1 MHIPPDVRKFL
12 EFTLGLSWPESD
24 DQGLVALWKAW
35 EAFED
40 AAGVFE
46 AAARAAGVAV
56 PQVLEGETGEFFAH
70 FLGATIPDG
79 VAGLGEAAGELAKM
93 AQNAAADVYKTKVMF
108 VVFAAFTLA
117 SIIHLMATLIG
128 ALFTGVVIAAA
139 RVALTAIWR
148 ALITRM
154 GQLSLSGGLS
164 QATKTALLK
173 FAKDLAIKTGGFAAF
188 GAALMGGTDFGV
200 QARQIADGDRQGWDT
215 RSLTSSFVGG
225 ALGGAFAGIF
235 HSAAGGIRK
244 TAFDLRDRLAIDPDH
259 LDTLVKQT
267 AGVTAQDI
275 MATIDKPL
283 AALGDAGYA
292 TGQFVTTVA
301 TAPLVNLALGA
312 PVGNPA
318 LGALGALSKYGGG
331 RTAPGTGAAL
341 DTIHPPEIPDL
352 TIPTTEKPGPAE
364 KPAVTEKPATA
375 SDSHST
381 KATPAPE
388 KAELPPPYTAVGGGV
403 DLRPEKTPAY
413 TTSPQALG
421 TLYTAS
427 TATTHSTGG
436 GAVTTANGATTRAS
450 TSPVS
455 AAPTQNG
462 VRATPATVATGH
474 AAALGSGTSVSPVLV
489 PDTASPTV
497 SPAVTAPET
506 TTQAVHATSG
516 ESPAFTAT
524 PQIAQ
529 HSHPAAAI
537 ADPRAAETR
546 PDLPGQTRSTGP
558 ETSRAPVDRA
568 IVTSNTAANPASL
581 PTTATRPDTTSTA
594 QPAGHNRTAEPA
606 LSQGTRS
613 FLTQSIPESAAVLD
627 VAHSTA
633 HTPDAAPSIATTV
646 TDPIPSGP
654 AHSIT
659 IASPLG
665 PVRAIPLPENGGVA
679 FVPSAYAANVASA
692 FPEAT
697 PGLFRLVTQH
707 RDGLFELPGERE
719 QGIPHRPGQLVQAL
733 RQLPPALA
741 RWGTY
746 TRLDLLAC
754 DLTTADYHHLAPT
767 VRTTLGLELSFPHS
781 GTPLYIPPD
790 GTVTT
795 TDPGTDNTL
804 HLAPKHRRDG
814 STVAADPDAPETAE
828 RLAETARR
836 IIQEH
841 GALPAR
847 NLLALA
853 PDDIFPAGRFES
865 KLRQSFARELE
876 IAKES
881 GSLWRPIYRGRHNKD
896 KGTPESLDDLSAW
909 LYRMAITYPHELT
922 TVTLRRA
929 AEAGFSASDTQI
941 RDAIKS
947 AAVVAEGDGH
957 RRPYLSLA
965 NPEHRAR
972 IELLVDR
979 VVANRGYNDR
989 KRYVAEL
996 GSLNVHGAKK
1006 QLSDLVAERERE
1018 LKNDPA
1024 LLAAAQ
1030 ARGLPDLR
1038 PSGLF
1043 MGRSLNADNH
1053 ADHEII
1059 DRAAYALIWERKTAN
1074 VDELVTQLQ
1083 REGIAG
1089 SAETLQ
1095 RLVASAIDEATR
1107 NGDRLQPLS
1116 ITDPDHHDAIQARLE
1131 SIYQATPIFFDPDMS
1146 DRVKT
1151 VVKHMRLRHITG
1163 PQEELEAY
1171 ADNAPEPAAFA
1182 LPELSLATIDLT
1194 DPDAFNRQK
1203 LDHENPL
1210 HISLIREL
1218 AGKAIDTHGIISNE
1232 TLALLLAKENV
1243 ERKAGIFALID
1254 AVKTDI
1260 TAAGSSWYPNYR
1272 GRERQRAAQQ
1282 SPDLT
1287 TLLWRL
1293 ATDHPQESPVQ
1304 LARRAEYVG
1313 FLGNEALVT
1322 TAHSTIAAMVDDQRR
1337 HPITAVSDPAEKPR
1351 LRALIA
1357 ALSTDRPGLTT
1368 DALVSHLRDYNV
1380 HGSNEM
1386 FVAEVKA
1393 IREAGFSDADVAAG
1407 RELSTLRPDDRI
1419 LGRHLDIA
1427 NEADLLWI
1435 DKLAYATVW
1444 AHKADTTDQL
1454 VHRLEQDGI
1463 TNTDDG
1469 LTPLVARIIE
1479 EATANGDRHE
1489 TLSAN
1494 LPDDHDAILH
1504 RTSALV
1510 LKNLDLFDL
1519 APPDA
1524 TTALVRHM
1532 RVNHITGTNAKL
1544 RDIATT
1550 ILTVRTD
1557 QPLPGTHTIPIRTH
1571 DNTITHAIPL
1581 PRNGGVAFVESTYA
1595 PNVNAAFPQPQP
1607 GVINVLTRHDRHTD
1621 TYHLGGRTAYTPQ
1634 DLVNTIAALPV
1645 TWNNTQGHTLNL
1657 WACYVTAEQHRHL
1670 DTLFRRNPALGHLTL
1685 TVAHYDTPLHI
1696 TSDGAITTVDPHLGN
1711 TLHLAPKRK
1720 RGAGVAADPN
1730 APETAA
1736 KLAMTANEIL
1746 RRHGDIDGMNLR
1758 TFVPNEIF
1766 PDSVFEKDFRAHFSK
1781 ERDKLKES
1789 GELWGPL
1796 YRGKRND
1803 GKFGKE
1809 SSDDLTVWLYRR
1821 VIAENLLTPSEI
1833 ARRAQ
1838 ESGFSTPRSRLLTY
1852 VQEAIDAA
1860 VSDGRRHP
1868 ELTLAKNRDQIIPL
1882 TDRLL
1887 ANSNHHTPTEA
1898 AETLKNLNV
1907 RGATSSLELL
1917 VTQRQRALKDNPELL
1932 TTAQQ
1937 HGPPTLPNT
1946 TLILGK
1952 TLDTDNPDHHDLID
1966 KLAYT
1971 TAWEHKTATTDQ
1983 LTDLLHHQGIT
1994 SRNRDTLR
2002 GIVAKATDE
2011 AARNGDRL
2019 PLLATTDPAQHAA
2032 IHTRTTAILSASV
2045 RLYSLADPVKALV
2058 NHMRMRHITGP
2069 QQDLETM
2076 ATRALHTPITEL
2088 LHDTSLHPIDLEEHL
2103 PGTRAPGLDGE
2114 DAEAGSWR
2122 VTAAHTAAA
2131 ERILLQFGNLEARYL
2146 TSAVH
2151 RKTLQ
2156 GTLSEADLRKHLG
2169 TARTKLRESGELW
2182 NPLYRGV
2189 RNTGTFDR
2197 DNADDLTVWLYRRVI
2212 AEPSHS
2218 SLAIARSAVAAGFVS
2233 DHHRLERGIKEAID
2247 AAVSDGRRHPELTLA
2262 KNRDQIIPLT
2272 DRLLANSNHHTPTE
2286 AAETLKN
2293 LNVRGATSDL
2303 ELLVTQRQHAL
2314 KNNPELLTTAQQHGP
2329 PTLPNTT
2336 LILGKTLDTDNPDH
2350 HDLIDKL
2357 AYTTAWEHK
2366 TATTDQLT
2374 DLLHHQGITGT
2385 YEGLRSLVARAADE
2399 ATANGDRY
2407 VSLSADRHSDREA
2420 ILYRTGTLALRNH
2433 TGLSALHAPDAIT
2446 ALVRHMRVNHIT
2458 GTQEKLRDIAT
2469 TVLAVRTDQPLP
2481 DTITIPV
2488 LTHDNTI
2495 THAIPLPHNS
2505 GYAFI
2510 DPAYTTNVT
2519 NAFTH
2524 PTPGTINI
2532 LVRHNTV
2539 TDTYH
2544 LPHQPARTP
2553 ADLITTITNL
2563 PVEWTTQHTLNLW
2576 ACDLTATQHQ
2586 HFTTLTLDNPTLNH
2600 LTLTPAYLDAPIHIT
2615 PGGEI
2620 TTTDPGIDNTLHLA
2634 PPRQSVVLPEA
2645 LVLPTIVPDP
2655 QSLSAQLNTEFDAI
2669 ARTGERTK
2677 NLGDNSPVRLPGEG
2691 AVGPAGVPA
2700 LTLSFAET
2708 AATLTSIDRTAVR
2721 ETAHAVAQAAALRA
2735 KWGLPGPAVTV
2746 TAYSGKGLTPGREA
2760 IAPQRRAEQVRSLL
2774 RAALAEELTASSLVR
2789 LEDIEVHAEVGTST
2803 TNGVSDGRHH
2813 VVVETSVAAVR
2824 STAENLT
2831 IKAYD
2836 SVTEGLPGLRM
2847 TRAELDGRLAEFS
2860 ELSVGGRLEHQP
2872 LPPATRSQLIILDE
2886 RTAALGDAEL
2896 RNRVRAMVSDTLLAA
2911 SLVPVRQQD
2920 LGSRSGSRGVS
2931 MDRRVIQPITPAR
2944 LTQVLDELNTFIE
2957 RGQDPTRT
2965 PASLLAGLTVSPGDH
2980 LAVRLASLGLVN
2992 MSASSRDAVTAD
3004 PLYRALVRN
3013 PAALTE
3019 ALFAGT
3025 GHEEQH
3031 FLNTCTPAAIHAAVR
3046 GRVPTIAG
3054 LLHLGR
3060 AVADAT
3066 GRDLQ
3071 RVDPAVRGRRDRPL
3085 GRTLE
3090 EMVRKRIADA
3100 RAEFTSLEMAA
3111 MTLVS
3116 ADQAAPATKR
3126 DWNAL
3131 TDRWGRT
3138 MQKLAAA
3145 DLRAVS
3151 VPVLTRKVVPGDWLT
3166 SLALTSPLVVDRGS
3180 RRLAGVDQSS
3190 YVARLQPHLGFE
3202 PDGTMFGAN
3211 ETVGH
3216 APRTVLL
3223 GDELGTPES
3232 RTAFWEEVTAQGGTF
3247 LKTPNHW
3254 LHLRAAMED
3263 DRPVFVVGDAKY
3275 GNLARQS
3282 PEQFA
3287 RWADSSHA
3295 RAHEKL
3301 FPHLVEETSSEV
3313 GDAVIADPPD
3323 SRHYELTDAHGRD
3336 YGIGFA
3342 GSVERGEVLVSA
3354 AAASTDHAERVV
3366 AVHSTQEDGTASR
3379 VESVQD
3385 WADFTDGDTTRPFHL
3400 IFESEDGKYVAT
3412 DPTGEA
3418 AVRIEPEAM
3427 AEKVFSVASFRRAA
3441 GGAVRPPLIIATH
3454 ETRPGGAD
3462 PALNRRF
3469 LARLSELTGPWHAF
3483 EHSGKLT
3490 FERDFGVVGI
3500 DHGGTFSEIS
3510 PSVSDLHF
3518 LAKDSVFAISS
3529 RSGNAASRAEMFTET
3544 TPPLQGP
3551 WGDREPIHV
3560 FLDGDPRHA
3569 LVRVSGSQDIALG
3582 GRAIGR
3588 LLASNAEFRKQLA
3601 LRPGRPVVVHST
3613 DSGSR
3618 NDIGGLGFDLAG
3630 SLHEAG
3636 LYPPVYGIKGEPG
3649 DEARYAAVSRLRT
3662 GDLLTTDLHRPDG
3675 TLAVR
3680 LVRTPGDESVLRRLQ
3695 HWTSNSTRETLSTYV
3710 HRDGGSHRAP
3720 WDGAPVLIV
3729 APRAP
3734 RGYLATRRDGKAGVV
3749 SPVALAD
3756 VLRDDPALRQG
3767 LGADPDLSYLLVGWG
3782 GRTVGLASFAAGMA
3796 RGGYARSAYA
3806 PRGALTFRP
3815 GGRLGLTGPGFR
3827 VAEPRTPRPKDI
3839 VNFESANERLG
3850 TFGQFFPSKDFDSA
3864 AEALAALG
3872 ESRGQQQYYI
3882 REVSRPDGRGGVD
3895 RVPLPYRAPWAG
3907 RDPWFTSGHGSPAG
3921 LQFALATGNPY
3932 RRGDVV
3938 SLSGAPAARAIF
3950 ASEIYRRAQPD
3961 PNAGVV
3967 LGQCSANLIG
3977 TGRTVAYGIR
3987 EAWGS
3992 EAVPTTVWGASE
4004 VVAVDWN
4011 GERTVK
4017 SGGAFFEAV
4026 APGTVPSPPRPL
4038 FDGLGGF
4045 EPDDA
4050 EAGLSIPSDAVTLPR
4065 PGGIRIRLDPT
4076 FEGFS
4081 DDDAS
4086 SATGDALFEQDDAES
4101 DAPPESPVP
4110 SVIEDEPASAEFTAM
4125 VEWSER
4131 IGAAHDRMTERG
4143 EIDPEAVSRVRDRA
4157 ESLVGEPPDVDG
4169 ADEEIHAFLHEG
4181 LVTLLTDALLGGAS
4195 LREAWQHADVTG
4207 LRQTLAS
4214 LREHVPDAPYADAG
4228 DEAGMASS
4236 AAEASGPQ
4244 SGTEWAGPLRETRDW
4259 LSARAGRPE
4268 VEAGL
4273 SRARR
4278 LARSMPHAA
4287 PGADEAARHLL
4298 HDGLVMMLA
4307 EAMARGA
4314 SPREAW
4320 EAPVVARLRQ
4330 DAEAA
4335 RGTVRGAPHY
4345 TALPSQELSEL
4356 RTESAPSPEVRPS
4369 DAVPA
4374 EQAVPEITST
4384 AEPAEG
4390 TATEPGPRTDPP
4402 RLRELIEEFTW
4413 QLPEAAALP
4422 DPVLRDQAE
4431 RLLGERPLPEPGY
4444 GPVSARQRELWHS
4457 AVEAVAGELARGGDG
4472 RKPAESVRARFERL
4486 RAYDALTQWAEET
4499 LARYTD
4505 DFAEAEAELRLEAEQ
4520 DQPSAERVLLAR
4532 RQAEAMLGA
4541 TAPGVPGGVAPRI
4554 RQEFHNGLLASLS
4567 RYIANGNEPE
4577 ASWNYLEEARLAAE
4591 DVRLT
4596 SRYLWGRTGF
4606 GVFTAETGTGYLRDS
4621 HEEPPPPYSFEEPD
4635 LRFHREMPPSYDDV
4649 VDLDHTAVDH
4659 GSLAQAA
4666 DHLIRLF
4673 ELARDLPGNVLS
4685 PWRARMLR
4693 HLLPPTG
4700 LPLDQLDSRLPVHNV
4715 LLTALAYQ
4723 AYLDRDRQDGT
4734 GDTPYLLKLDP
4745 GDLAASLSPVLA
4757 HDQVRDDAYQ
4767 TLRDAFE
4774 AAKYYS
4780 ES

>member
-1 MHIPPDVRKFL
+1 
-12 EFTLGLSWPESD
+12 
-24 DQGLVALWKAW
+24 
-35 EAFED
+35 
-40 AAGVFE
+40 
-46 AAARAAGVAV
+46 
-56 PQVLEGETGEFFAH
+56 
-70 FLGATIPDG
+70 
-79 VAGLGEAAGELAKM
+79 
-93 AQNAAADVYKTKVMF
+93 
-108 VVFAAFTLA
+108 
-117 SIIHLMATLIG
+117 
-128 ALFTGVVIAAA
+128 
-139 RVALTAIWR
+139 
-148 ALITRM
+148 
-154 GQLSLSGGLS
+154 
-164 QATKTALLK
+164 
-173 FAKDLAIKTGGFAAF
+173 
-188 GAALMGGTDFGV
+188 
-200 QARQIADGDRQGWDT
+200 
-215 RSLTSSFVGG
+215 
-225 ALGGAFAGIF
+225 
-235 HSAAGGIRK
+235 
-244 TAFDLRDRLAIDPDH
+244 
-259 LDTLVKQT
+259 
-267 AGVTAQDI
+267 
-275 MATIDKPL
+275 
-283 AALGDAGYA
+283 
-292 TGQFVTTVA
+292 
-301 TAPLVNLALGA
+301 
-312 PVGNPA
+312 
-318 LGALGALSKYGGG
+318 
-331 RTAPGTGAAL
+331 
-341 DTIHPPEIPDL
+341 
-352 TIPTTEKPGPAE
+352 
-364 KPAVTEKPATA
+364 
-375 SDSHST
+375 
-381 KATPAPE
+381 
-388 KAELPPPYTAVGGGV
+388 
-403 DLRPEKTPAY
+403 
-413 TTSPQALG
+413 
-421 TLYTAS
+421 
-427 TATTHSTGG
+427 
-436 GAVTTANGATTRAS
+436 
-450 TSPVS
+450 
-455 AAPTQNG
+455 
-462 VRATPATVATGH
+462 
-474 AAALGSGTSVSPVLV
+474 
-489 PDTASPTV
+489 
-497 SPAVTAPET
+497 
-506 TTQAVHATSG
+506 
-516 ESPAFTAT
+516 
-524 PQIAQ
+524 
-529 HSHPAAAI
+529 
-537 ADPRAAETR
+537 
-546 PDLPGQTRSTGP
+546 
-558 ETSRAPVDRA
+558 
-568 IVTSNTAANPASL
+568 
-581 PTTATRPDTTSTA
+581 
-594 QPAGHNRTAEPA
+594 
-606 LSQGTRS
+606 
-613 FLTQSIPESAAVLD
+613 
-627 VAHSTA
+627 
-633 HTPDAAPSIATTV
+633 
-646 TDPIPSGP
+646 
-654 AHSIT
+654 
-659 IASPLG
+659 
-665 PVRAIPLPENGGVA
+665 
-679 FVPSAYAANVASA
+679 
-692 FPEAT
+692 
-697 PGLFRLVTQH
+697 
-707 RDGLFELPGERE
+707 
-719 QGIPHRPGQLVQAL
+719 
-733 RQLPPALA
+733 
-741 RWGTY
+741 
-746 TRLDLLAC
+746 
-754 DLTTADYHHLAPT
+754 
-767 VRTTLGLELSFPHS
+767 
-781 GTPLYIPPD
+781 
-790 GTVTT
+790 
-795 TDPGTDNTL
+795 
-804 HLAPKHRRDG
+804 
-814 STVAADPDAPETAE
+814 
-828 RLAETARR
+828 
-836 IIQEH
+836 
-841 GALPAR
+841 
-847 NLLALA
+847 
-853 PDDIFPAGRFES
+853 
-865 KLRQSFARELE
+865 
-876 IAKES
+876 
-881 GSLWRPIYRGRHNKD
+881 
-896 KGTPESLDDLSAW
+896 
-909 LYRMAITYPHELT
+909 MAITYPHELT

-941 RDAIKS
+941 RDAIKN

-972 IELLVDR
+972 IERLVDR

-996 GSLNVHGAKK
+996 GSLNVHGVKK
-1006 QLSDLVAERERE
+1006 QISDLVAERERE

-1151 VVKHMRLRHITG
+1151 LVKHMRMRHITG

-1194 DPDAFNRQK
+1194 GPDPFNRQK

-1218 AGKAIDTHGIISNE
+1218 AGRAIDTHGIISND

-1282 SPDLT
+1282 SADLT

-1293 ATDHPQESPVQ
+1293 ATDHPQESPAQ
-1304 LARRAEYVG
+1304 LAQRAEYAG

-1322 TAHSTIAAMVDDQRR
+1322 TAHSTIATMVDDQRR

-1357 ALSTDRPGLTT
+1357 ALSTDHPGLTT
-1368 DALVSHLRDYNV
+1368 DALISHLRDYNV
-1380 HGSNEM
+1380 HGSDEM

-1393 IREAGFSDADVAAG
+1393 IREAGFSDADVAVG
-1407 RELSTLRPDDRI
+1407 RELSTLRPDGRI
-1419 LGRHLDIA
+1419 LGRRLDIA
-1427 NEADLLWI
+1427 IEADLPWI
-1435 DKLAYATVW
+1435 DKLAYATAW

-1469 LTPLVARIIE
+1469 LRPLVARIVE

-1489 TLSAN
+1489 TLSAD
-1494 LPDDHDAILH
+1494 LPDDHDALVH
-1504 RTSALV
+1504 RTGALV
-1510 LKNLDLFDL
+1510 LTNPDLFDL

-1532 RVNHITGTNAKL
+1532 RVNHITGTQEKL

-1550 ILTVRTD
+1550 ILSVRTD
-1557 QPLPGTHTIPIRTH
+1557 QPLPGALTVPIRTYA
-1571 DNTITHAIPL
+1571 DQIVEAVPL
-1581 PRNGGVAFVESTYA
+1581 PRNGGVAFVSSIYA
-1595 PNVNAAFPQPQP
+1595 PNINAAFPVPEP
-1607 GVINVLTRHDRHTD
+1607 GVVNFLAHHDTTED
-1621 TYHLGGRTAYTPQ
+1621 TYYLPDRIDDRIPHQ
-1634 DLVNTIAALPV
+1634 SVDLANTIATLPV
-1645 TWNNTQGHTLNL
+1645 SWSTSTTLKI
-1657 WACYVTAEQHRHL
+1657 WACNLTSTQHDQLAGHIRRYPALNHLAILPAHLDTPIYVTPDGRITTRNPFVVNTLFLGRKRKLDETLITVADPDDPQTADKIAKEVKDVLQEHGDLDIRHLLTYVRSDVFPERVFHARLREQFQNERKTLLDSGYLWGALYRGTQNQEHFNKGEINDYAAWLYRKVTSEGHSTATEIARSAHESGFPAPHSRLLVDIRAVIKLAEGDGRRYPELSLSKNRDQITTLIDQFLANSVDRAPSEIVKDLKRLNVHGNASALTSLVRLRERELREDSEVLAAAQERGLPVLRPTGAFLGKELDIDRDEDSAFIDKIVYATVWERKTANAEEITEILLDEGITGSPATLLELVGEAIDSADLNGDRLIPLSLNDLDRHDAIRSRTDAILDATPQIRTLAVPEQRKVLVKHMRMRHISGTQKDLESVALSSLQTSRTHPSRAFSLNPIDMNRIDASARETGAAASAEAAVTAEMIVLRYGDL
-1670 DTLFRRNPALGHLTL
+1670 AIRYLLNSTLRNAFPSGLPDTEVRRLLKAARSKLEDAEAL
-1685 TVAHYDTPLHI
+1685 
-1696 TSDGAITTVDPHLGN
+1696 
-1711 TLHLAPKRK
+1711 
-1720 RGAGVAADPN
+1720 
-1730 APETAA
+1730 
-1736 KLAMTANEIL
+1736 
-1746 RRHGDIDGMNLR
+1746 
-1758 TFVPNEIF
+1758 
-1766 PDSVFEKDFRAHFSK
+1766 
-1781 ERDKLKES
+1781 
-1789 GELWGPL
+1789 WWPL
-1796 YRGKRND
+1796 YRGRRN
-1803 GKFGKE
+1803 
-1809 SSDDLTVWLYRR
+1809 SDTFDLENPNDLTVWLYRQ
-1821 VIAENLLTPSEI
+1821 VIENQDSSTVAI
-1833 ARRAQ
+1833 AHSAAVA
-1838 ESGFSTPRSRLLTY
+1838 GFTIGHHKLEQG
-1852 VQEAIDAA
+1852 VQEAMRIAEQ
-1860 VSDGRRHP
+1860 DGRRQHK
-1868 ELTLAKNRDQIIPL
+1868 LTLSKPADRDRIVSLI
-1882 TDRLL
+1882 DRLL
-1887 ANSNHHTPTEA
+1887 ANSDDRDSGTVVAALRRSNVSGASTEFKA
-1898 AETLKNLNV
+1898 
-1907 RGATSSLELL
+1907 L
-1917 VTQRQRALKDNPELL
+1917 VTQRRNVLENDTELLSAAKESGSTAPPRRPELF
-1932 TTAQQ
+1932 
-1937 HGPPTLPNT
+1937 
-1946 TLILGK
+1946 LGK
-1952 TLDTDNPDHHDLID
+1952 NLSADNRADHALID
-1966 KLAYT
+1966 KLAYAA
-1971 TAWEHKTATTDQ
+1971 AWQTKSATPDEITNLLRSEGISGSEEKLRRVVTD
-1983 LTDLLHHQGIT
+1983 
-1994 SRNRDTLR
+1994 S
-2002 GIVAKATDE
+2002 VEE
-2011 AARNGDRL
+2011 AQRNGDRL
-2019 PLLATTDPAQHAA
+2019 LPLSANGDTRDAARARVQAILTATPT
-2032 IHTRTTAILSASV
+2032 IRTTATPDRAALLV
-2045 RLYSLADPVKALV
+2045 R
-2058 NHMRMRHITGP
+2058 HMRTRHITGT
-2069 QQDLETM
+2069 QE
-2076 ATRALHTPITEL
+2076 E
-2088 LHDTSLHPIDLEEHL
+2088 LEEFARTLLQESETEASNIIHL
-2103 PGTRAPGLDGE
+2103 DPVDVLLPSEGAPLVFDDAEMPRAKLDVDDPVDAPIIKALARQVVDENGSLGNNILVMHLYRKNVLAKKGTNSVISAAVTE
-2114 DAEAGSWR
+2114 AYEAGSLWHPRYRGRGREKTKYDFVEPNDFSAVLWR
-2122 VTAAHTAAA
+2122 LAVDHPQDTVTEIARRAEHLGFSGVQDLRLDATKAIDIAVLEQRRYPILKFGDPKAIPLIDAVIADGLGLSAGNLVAQLRKYNVRGNTKPFEDAVRERLAA
-2131 ERILLQFGNLEARYL
+2131 ER
-2146 TSAVH
+2146 SD
-2151 RKTLQ
+2151 
-2156 GTLSEADLRKHLG
+2156 ADV
-2169 TARTKLRESGELW
+2169 A
-2182 NPLYRGV
+2182 
-2189 RNTGTFDR
+2189 TGR
-2197 DNADDLTVWLYRRVI
+2197 
-2212 AEPSHS
+2212 
-2218 SLAIARSAVAAGFVS
+2218 AAM
-2233 DHHRLERGIKEAID
+2233 RLEP
-2247 AAVSDGRRHPELTLA
+2247 DGRIFGR
-2262 KNRDQIIPLT
+2262 
-2272 DRLLANSNHHTPTE
+2272 RLDVANEN
-2286 AAETLKN
+2286 
-2293 LNVRGATSDL
+2293 DL
-2303 ELLVTQRQHAL
+2303 
-2314 KNNPELLTTAQQHGP
+2314 GW
-2329 PTLPNTT
+2329 
-2336 LILGKTLDTDNPDH
+2336 
-2350 HDLIDKL
+2350 IDKL
-2357 AYTTAWEHK
+2357 AYAAAWADK
-2366 TATTDQLT
+2366 TATVDQLV
-2374 DLLHHQGITGT
+2374 HQLTREGITNT
-2385 YEGLRSLVARAADE
+2385 DNGLTPLVTRIIDE
-2399 ATANGDRY
+2399 ATANGDRQET
-2407 VSLSADRHSDREA
+2407 LSTNLPNDRDA
-2420 ILYRTGTLALRNH
+2420 ILQRTGALVLKNLDLFDL
-2433 TGLSALHAPDAIT
+2433 TPPDAT
-2446 ALVRHMRVNHIT
+2446 TTLVRHMRVNHIT
-2458 GTQEKLRDIAT
+2458 GTQQKLRDIAT
-2469 TVLAVRTDQPLP
+2469 TILSVRTDQPLP
-2481 DTITIPV
+2481 GIHTIPIR
-2488 LTHDNTI
+2488 THDNTI

-2510 DPAYTTNVT
+2510 DPTYTTNLT
-2519 NAFTH
+2519 NAFTQ
-2524 PTPGTINI
+2524 PTPGTVNV
-2532 LVRHNTV
+2532 LVRHNTT

-2544 LPHQPARTP
+2544 LPHQPPHTP
-2553 ADLITTITNL
+2553 ANLITTITNL
-2563 PVEWTTQHTLNLW
+2563 PVNWSTQHTLNLW
-2576 ACDLTATQHQ
+2576 ACDLTTTQHS
-2586 HFTTLTLDNPTLNH
+2586 HLTSLALDNPTLNH
-2600 LTLTPAYLDAPIHIT
+2600 LALAPAYLHAPIHIA
-2615 PGGEI
+2615 PGGGI
-2620 TTTDPGIDNTLHLA
+2620 TTTDPGIDNTLHLG
-2634 PPRQSVVLPEA
+2634 PTRQSLVLPEA
-2645 LVLPTIVPDP
+2645 LVLPEIVPDP
-2655 QSLSAQLNTEFDAI
+2655 QSFAAQLSAEFDVI
-2669 ARTGERTK
+2669 ERTGERTK
-2677 NLGDNSPVRLPGEG
+2677 DLGDTSPVPLPREG

-2708 AATLTSIDRTAVR
+2708 AATLTSIDRSAVR

-2735 KWGLPGPAVTV
+2735 KWGLPGPAITV
-2746 TAYSGKGLTPGREA
+2746 TAYSGKDLPPGGEG

-2774 RAALAEELTASSLVR
+2774 RAALAEELAASSPIR
-2789 LEDIEVHAEVGTST
+2789 LEDIEIHAEVGDST
-2803 TNGVSDGRHH
+2803 ANGVSDGRHD

-2831 IKAYD
+2831 VKAYD
-2836 SVTEGLPGLRM
+2836 SATQGLPGLRM

-2860 ELSVGGRLEHQP
+2860 ELAAGGRLEHQP
-2872 LPPATRSQLIILDE
+2872 LPPATRSQLIILNE

-2896 RNRVRAMVSDTLLAA
+2896 RNRVRTLVNDTLLAA

-2920 LGSRSGSRGVS
+2920 LGSGGRTRGVA

-2965 PASLLAGLTVSPGDH
+2965 PTSLLAGLTVSPGDH

-2992 MSASSRDAVTAD
+2992 MSASSRDAVIAD
-3004 PLYRALVRN
+3004 PLYRGLVRN

-3019 ALFAGT
+3019 SLFAGT

-3066 GRDLQ
+3066 GHDLQ
-3071 RVDPAVRGRRDRPL
+3071 RVDPAVRGKRDRPF

-3100 RAEFTSLEMAA
+3100 RAEFTSLETAA

-3180 RRLAGVDQSS
+3180 RRLTGVDQSS

-3211 ETVGH
+3211 EAVGH
-3216 APRTVLL
+3216 APRTVRL
-3223 GDELGTPES
+3223 GDALGTPES

-3263 DRPVFVVGDAKY
+3263 ERPVFVVGDAKY
-3275 GNLARQS
+3275 GNLARQT

-3301 FPHLVEETSSEV
+3301 FPHLVEETSPEV
-3313 GDAVIADPPD
+3313 GDEVIADPPD

-3342 GSVERGEVLVSA
+3342 GSVDRGEVLVSA

-3385 WADFTDGDTTRPFHL
+3385 WADFTDGETTRPFHL
-3400 IFESEDGKYVAT
+3400 IFESEDGNYVAT

-3441 GGAVRPPLIIATH
+3441 SGAVRPPLIIATH

-3490 FERDFGVVGI
+3490 FERDFGVLGI
-3500 DHGGTFSEIS
+3500 DQGGRFSEIS

-3529 RSGNAASRAEMFTET
+3529 HSGNAASRAEIFTEA
-3544 TPPLQGP
+3544 TPPLRGP

-3569 LVRVSGSQDIALG
+3569 LARISGSHDIALG

-3588 LLASNAEFRKQLA
+3588 LLASNAEFRTQLA

-3618 NDIGGLGFDLAG
+3618 NDIGGLGFDMAG

-3649 DEARYAAVSRLRT
+3649 DEAHYAAVSRLRT

-3695 HWTSNSTRETLSTYV
+3695 RWTANSTTKTLSTYV

-3806 PRGALTFRP
+3806 PRGTLTFRS

-3992 EAVPTTVWGASE
+3992 EAVPTTIWGASE
-4004 VVAVDWN
+4004 VVAVARN
-4011 GERTVK
+4011 GERTIE

-4026 APGTVPSPPRPL
+4026 APGAVPSPPQPL
-4038 FDGLGGF
+4038 VDGLGGF

-4050 EAGLSIPSDAVTLPR
+4050 EAGPSTPSDAVTLPR

-4101 DAPPESPVP
+4101 DAPPGSPVP
-4110 SVIEDEPASAEFTAM
+4110 SVIEDEPASAEVTAM

-4143 EIDPEAVSRVRDRA
+4143 ETDPEAVSRIRDRA
-4157 ESLVGEPPDVDG
+4157 EHLVGELPYVDG

-4195 LREAWQHADVTG
+4195 LREAWQHSDVAG

-4214 LREHVPDAPYADAG
+4214 LRERVPDAPYVEGG
-4228 DEAGMASS
+4228 DEPVMTSS
-4236 AAEASGPQ
+4236 AAEPSGPQ
-4244 SGTEWAGPLRETRDW
+4244 SSTAWGGLIRETRDW
-4259 LSARAGRPE
+4259 LSARAGQPE

-4278 LARSMPHAA
+4278 LARSMPHAV
-4287 PGADEAARHLL
+4287 PGADDVARNQL
-4298 HDGLVMMLA
+4298 HQGLVVMLA

-4314 SPREAW
+4314 SPLEAW
-4320 EAPVVARLRQ
+4320 EAPEVARLRQ

-4335 RGTVRGAPHY
+4335 RGAVRGAPYY
-4345 TALPSQELSEL
+4345 TTLPSQELSEL
-4356 RTESAPSPEVRPS
+4356 RTESAPSPEVRPP

-4374 EQAVPEITST
+4374 EQAAPVLTGA
-4384 AEPAEG
+4384 AEL
-4390 TATEPGPRTDPP
+4390 GPRSDPP

-4413 QLPEAAALP
+4413 QLPEAAALR
-4422 DPVLRDQAE
+4422 DPVLLDQAE

-4444 GPVSARQRELWHS
+4444 GPVSARQRELWQS
-4457 AVEAVAGELARGGDG
+4457 AVEAVAGELARGHDG

-4486 RAYDALTQWAEET
+4486 HAYDALTQWAEET

-4505 DFAEAEAELRLEAEQ
+4505 EFAEAEAELRLEAER

-4541 TAPGVPGGVAPRI
+4541 TAPGVQGGVSPRI

-4577 ASWNYLEEARLAAE
+4577 ASWSYLEEARLAAE
-4591 DVRLT
+4591 NVRLT

-4635 LRFHREMPPSYDDV
+4635 LRFHRETPPDYDDV

-4673 ELARDLPGNVLS
+4673 ELARDLPGHVLI

-4693 HLLPPTG
+4693 HLLPPAG
-4700 LPLDQLDSRLPVHNV
+4700 LSLDQLDSRLPVHNV

-4723 AYLDRDRQDGT
+4723 AYLDRERQDGT

-4745 GDLAASLSPVLA
+4745 GDLAAFLTPMLA
-4757 HDQVRDDAYQ
+4757 HDRVRDNAFLALQ
-4767 TLRDAFE
+4767 DAFD